1 MTARPRLFRRL
12 LLTIIVVVPL
22 RGAPAWLI
30 AQTAAPAELQAAFL
44 LNFARFTTWPTL
56 PVSAPLTLCVFGDDR
71 VVGALAEAV
80 RGRTIEGRNL
90 SAVRT
95 STGTD
100 VHACQLL
107 FVSASAFSA
116 ARSTL
121 AGTRGLP
128 ILTVSDAERFA
139 QSTGMIELSV
149 RGDRMQFAI
158 NVAAVERAH
167 LRISSRLL
175 ALATIVREPDVR

>member
-1 MTARPRLFRRL
+1 MTDRPGFVRRL
-12 LLTIIVVVPL
+12 LPTIVVVVALGGVP
-22 RGAPAWLI
+22 PSLI
-30 AQTAAPAELQAAFL
+30 AQTAAAAELKAAFL
-44 LNFARFTTWPTL
+44 LNFARFTTWPDL
-56 PVSAPLTLCVFGDDR
+56 PASAPLTLCVFGDDR

-80 RGRTIEGRNL
+80 RGRTAEGRSL
-90 SAVRT
+90 SAVRAP
-95 STGTD
+95 GGAE

-107 FVSASAFSA
+107 FLSA
-116 ARSTL
+116 AAFPAAQSTL
-121 AGTRGLP
+121 DSARGLP

-158 NVAAVERAH
+158 NVAAVERAK

-175 ALATIVREPDVR
+175 ALATIVRQPDAS